1 MKKFAVLTVA
11 LLFVFALTGRADNDR
26 PIAVDQLPQK
36 AQQFIKQ
43 HFPKLKV
50 ALAKEERE
58 FLDLRYEVVFANS
71 VKIEFLKDGEWKE
84 VDCKYSA
91 VPAAIVPVKIAEY
104 VAKNYEDVQ
113 IVKIDRDKREYEVDL
128 SNGLELTFD
137 TKFNLIDI
145 DD

>member
-43 HFPKLKV
+43 HFPKSKI

>member
-43 HFPKLKV
+43 HFPKSKV

-71 VKIEFLKDGEWKE
+71 AKIEFLKDGEWKE

-113 IVKIDRDKREYEVDL
+113 IVKIDRSKREYEVDL

>member
-43 HFPKLKV
+43 HFPKSKV

>member
-11 LLFVFALTGRADNDR
+11 LFVFALTGRADNDR

-43 HFPKLKV
+43 HFPKSKI

>member
-43 HFPKLKV
+43 HFPKSKV

-113 IVKIDRDKREYEVDL
+113 IVKIDRSKREYEVDL

>member
-1 MKKFAVLTVA
+1 M
-11 LLFVFALTGRADNDR
+11 
-26 PIAVDQLPQK
+26 QK
-36 AQQFIKQ
+36 RR
-43 HFPKLKV
+43 
-50 ALAKEERE
+50 RE
-58 FLDLRYEVVFANS
+58 FLDTRYEVVFANS

-91 VPAAIVPVKIAEY
+91 VPAAIVPSAIAKY
-104 VAKNYEDVQ
+104 VEGNYENVQ
-113 IVKIDRDKREYEVDL
+113 IVKIDRSKREYDVDL

>member
-11 LLFVFALTGRADNDR
+11 LFVFALTGRADNDR

-43 HFPKLKV
+43 HFPKSKV

-113 IVKIDRDKREYEVDL
+113 IVKIDRSKREYEVDL

>member
-43 HFPKLKV
+43 HFPKSKV

-84 VDCKYSA
+84 VNCKYSA
-91 VPAAIVPVKIAEY
+91 VPAAIIPVKIAEY
-104 VAKNYEDVQ
+104 VTKNYEDVQ

>member
-11 LLFVFALTGRADNDR
+11 LFVFALTGRADNDR

-43 HFPKLKV
+43 HFPKSKV

>member
-11 LLFVFALTGRADNDR
+11 LFVFALTGRADNDR

-43 HFPKLKV
+43 HFPKSKI

-113 IVKIDRDKREYEVDL
+113 IVKIDRSKREYEVDL

>member
-1 MKKFAVLTVA
+1 MKKFAVLTAA
-11 LLFVFALTGRADNDR
+11 LLFLFSFSGRADNDR

-36 AQQFIKQ
+36 SQKFIEQ
-43 HFPKLKV
+43 YFPKAKI
-50 ALAKEERE
+50 AYAKEERE
-58 FLDLRYEVVFANS
+58 FLDIRYEVVFANS
-71 VKIEFLKDGEWKE
+71 AKIEFLKDGEWKE

-104 VAKNYEDVQ
+104 VTKNYEDVQ
-113 IVKIDRDKREYEVDL
+113 IVKIDRSKREYEVDL

>member
-11 LLFVFALTGRADNDR
+11 LFVFALTGRADNDR
-26 PIAVDQLPQK
+26 PIAVDQLTQK

-43 HFPKLKV
+43 HFPKSKV

>member
-26 PIAVDQLPQK
+26 PITVDQLPQK
-36 AQQFIKQ
+36 AQQFINQ
-43 HFPKLKV
+43 YFPKAKV
-50 ALAKEERE
+50 AYAKEERE
-58 FLDLRYEVVFANS
+58 FLDTRYEVVFANS

-91 VPAAIVPVKIAEY
+91 VPAAIVPSAIAKY
-104 VAKNYEDVQ
+104 VEGNYENVQ
-113 IVKIDRDKREYEVDL
+113 IVKIDRSKREYEMDL
-128 SNGLELTFD
+128 SNKLELTFD
-137 TKFNLIDI
+137 SKFNLIDI